1 METSNQRPVSSA
13 SAQPGARIY
22 QGDLFQKADQIVGM
36 NPGPGRG
43 GPPGPPSPALIHQLS
58 NSGIEIRS
66 TGVKSGAEVRVAIAA
81 VKGAVCKKSRL
92 TPTVAERMAE
102 MDGPLPVWVRAPKTG
117 HERFTGL
124 TRPKLYELAGKNLI
138 RSASLRE
145 PGQLRG
151 CRLFNLKSIL
161 DFIAGCETEATIAA
175 GPSGRM

>member
-1 METSNQRPVSSA
+1 
-13 SAQPGARIY
+13 
-22 QGDLFQKADQIVGM
+22 M

-58 NSGIEIRS
+58 NSGIEIHS
-66 TGVKSGAEVRVAIAA
+66 TGVKPGAEVRVAIAA
-81 VKGAVCKKSRL
+81 SKGAASKKGWL
-92 TPTVAERMAE
+92 TPTMAQRMAE

-161 DFIAGCETEATIAA
+161 DFIAGCETGAA
-175 GPSGRM
+175 AASAGGRL

>member
-1 METSNQRPVSSA
+1 MYQR
-13 SAQPGARIY
+13 
-22 QGDLFQKADQIVGM
+22 DLFQKADQVAGM

-43 GPPGPPSPALIHQLS
+43 GAPAPPSPALIHQLS

-66 TGVKSGAEVRVAIAA
+66 TGLKSGSEVRIATA
-81 VKGAVCKKSRL
+81 ARRGRAARKTRL
-92 TPTVAERMAE
+92 TPTVAQRMVE

-161 DFIAGCETEATIAA
+161 DFIAGCETEATIA
-175 GPSGRM
+175 PSRSNMSAA

>member
-1 METSNQRPVSSA
+1 METSNQRPVSLP

-22 QGDLFQKADQIVGM
+22 QGDLFQKGVHFVGA

-43 GPPGPPSPALIHQLS
+43 GAPAPPSPALIHHTS
-58 NSGIEIRS
+58 NSGIEIPS
-66 TGVKSGAEVRVAIAA
+66 IEVKSTAGVRVAIAA
-81 VKGAVCKKSRL
+81 AKGPTSKKSRL
-92 TPTVAERMAE
+92 TPTVAQRMAE

-161 DFIAGCETEATIAA
+161 DFIAGCETEAAIA
-175 GPSGRM
+175 PSPPGRL

>member
-1 METSNQRPVSSA
+1 
-13 SAQPGARIY
+13 
-22 QGDLFQKADQIVGM
+22 
-36 NPGPGRG
+36 
-43 GPPGPPSPALIHQLS
+43 
-58 NSGIEIRS
+58 
-66 TGVKSGAEVRVAIAA
+66 
-81 VKGAVCKKSRL
+81 
-92 TPTVAERMAE
+92 

-161 DFIAGCETEATIAA
+161 DFIGRCETDAGSDPVGLTVNLEEPNILSRCHQIGVRTIL
-175 GPSGRM
+175 S

>member
-1 METSNQRPVSSA
+1 
-13 SAQPGARIY
+13 
-22 QGDLFQKADQIVGM
+22 
-36 NPGPGRG
+36 
-43 GPPGPPSPALIHQLS
+43 
-58 NSGIEIRS
+58 
-66 TGVKSGAEVRVAIAA
+66 
-81 VKGAVCKKSRL
+81 
-92 TPTVAERMAE
+92 MAE

-161 DFIAGCETEATIAA
+161 DFIARCETGA
-175 GPSGRM
+175 GSDHGSLCGRNLAPPNRGG